1 MVNIILKLIKY
12 VVIYSFATF
21 YGFFVSLF
29 LIGKLCQLGSGFFK
43 KRQGTQVPTCLQDPS
58 LGDHHYV
65 TTKSGH
71 KFHYVAKGD
80 TEKPL
85 MLCAHGF
92 PEVIV
97 RGTKTS
103 LC

>member
-1 MVNIILKLIKY
+1 MCKTLILMYLH
-12 VVIYSFATF
+12 VYS
-21 YGFFVSLF
+21 
-29 LIGKLCQLGSGFFK
+29 I
-43 KRQGTQVPTCLQDPS
+43 VPACLQDPS

-85 MLCAHGF
+85 MLCMHGF
-92 PEVIV
+92 PDVSIYSICF
-97 RGTKTS
+97 K
-103 LC
+103 